1 MQKNFVIDNGIALEG
16 DHFYLDVHNC
26 YSLVDFE
33 MNTKSGKSNINI
45 SFKKAEECFLD
56 GRPFN
61 FRMSFL
67 NISYFDCKGLFSKS
81 IHDIELIGYK
91 ETEDN
96 DLSWLLEEKHFDINC
111 CMVFLFNDDS
121 YLKVQCEKIELLEI
135 G

>member
-67 NISYFDCKGLFSKS
+67 IFLILIVRAYFLRAFM
-81 IHDIELIGYK
+81 IL
-91 ETEDN
+91 N
-96 DLSWLLEEKHFDINC
+96 
-111 CMVFLFNDDS
+111 
-121 YLKVQCEKIELLEI
+121 
-135 G
+135 